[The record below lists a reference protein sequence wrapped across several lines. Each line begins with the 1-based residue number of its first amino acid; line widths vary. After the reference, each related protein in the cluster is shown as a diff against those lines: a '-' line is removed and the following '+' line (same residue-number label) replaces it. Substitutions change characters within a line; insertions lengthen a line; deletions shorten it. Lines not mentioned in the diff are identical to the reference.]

1 MKAVQG
7 ATKRKKRRKSSENE
21 DRLSR
26 FAHSEYQCDCGTAQA
41 SRITAKKFD
50 EENANDNDSDNAA
63 KDASAQFFW
72 I

>member
-1 MKAVQG
+1 MRAVQR
-7 ATKRKKRRKSSENE
+7 ATKKKRRKSSDNE
-21 DRLSR
+21 DQLSCC
-26 FAHSEYQCDCGTAQA
+26 AHSDYQCDCSTAQA
-41 SRITAKKFD
+41 SRITVKKLD